1 MVLKPI
7 VMPKGIEIDKETAS
21 DVFTRFTIS
30 PLERGYGIT
39 LGNAMRRVLLS
50 SIQGAAI
57 TNIRISNVTQEFST
71 IPGVYEDVV
80 EIILNLKKI
89 RLKLLGSEPTTL
101 TLKVKGKK
109 EYLAEDIEKN
119 PLVIIVNPKQKIL
132 SVTDAKVNFT
142 MEMAVETGRGFV
154 PAELLKKSEAPVGT
168 IYIDAI
174 FSPVLSV
181 NFDVR
186 NTRVGTKT
194 DYDHLVLEVKTDGT
208 KTPIECVAE
217 AATVLRHHFKFFVDL
232 GERQPAVLIDDA
244 TQKMIDELRN
254 TINKKGLQLYIEP
267 LLTSREQLD
276 AEHRRIREILK
287 RSIDE
292 LEISVRTSNCLKN
305 KNIKTIGDLVRKS
318 GRELLTYD
326 NFGRKSLKE
335 LEKILHNM
343 GLHLEMDVER
353 YLKED
358 V

>member
-7 VMPKGIEIDKETAS
+7 IMPKGIEIEKETAT
-21 DVFTRFTIS
+21 DVFARFIIS

-39 LGNAMRRVLLS
+39 IGNAMRRILLS

-57 TNIRISNVTQEFST
+57 TNVRITNVMQEFST

-80 EIILNLKKI
+80 EIILNIKKI
-89 RLKLLGSEPTTL
+89 RVKLIGDEPTTL

-109 EYLAEDIEKN
+109 EYLGEDIEKN

-132 SVTDAKVNFT
+132 TVTDAKVNFT
-142 MEMAVETGRGFV
+142 IEMLVETGRGYV
-154 PAELLKKSEAPVGT
+154 PAELLKKTETAVGK

-181 NFDVR
+181 NFDVQ

-208 KTPIECVAE
+208 ISPVEAVVE
-217 AATVLRHHFKFFVDL
+217 AASLLRHHLSFFIEL
-232 GERQPAVLIDDA
+232 GRPFLALDDA
-244 TQKMIDELRN
+244 TKRNIDEIKS
-254 TINKKGLQLYIEP
+254 TINKKGLQLFVEP
-267 LLTSREQLD
+267 LFSSKEQLD
-276 AEHRRIREILK
+276 AEHRRIRERLK

-318 GRELLTYD
+318 GKELLTYD

-335 LEKILHNM
+335 LEKILHGM
-343 GLHLEMDVER
+343 GLHLEMEVER
-353 YLKED
+353 FLKED

>member
-1 MVLKPI
+1 MALKPI

-89 RLKLLGSEPTTL
+89 RVKLLGSEPTTL
-101 TLKVKGKK
+101 VLKVKGKK
-109 EYLAEDIEKN
+109 EYFAEDIEKN

-132 SVTDAKVNFT
+132 TVTDAKVNFT
-142 MEMAVETGRGFV
+142 VEMKVEVGRGFV
-154 PAELLKKSEAPVGT
+154 PAELLKKPDVPVGT

-181 NFDVR
+181 DFDVR

-208 KTPIECVAE
+208 KTPIECVSE
-217 AATVLRHHFKFFVDL
+217 AASILRHHFKFFVDI
-232 GERQPAVLIDDA
+232 GERQPTLLLDDA
-244 TQKMIDELRN
+244 TQKMIDEIRN
-254 TINKKGLQLYIEP
+254 TINKRGLQLYIEP

-287 RSIDE
+287 RDIDE

-318 GRELLTYD
+318 GKELLTYD

-343 GLHLEMDVER
+343 GLHLEMDVDR

>member
-1 MVLKPI
+1 MKPL
-7 VMPKGIEIDKETAS
+7 VMPKAIEIDKETAS
-21 DVFTRFTIS
+21 DVFCRFIIS

-39 LGNAMRRVLLS
+39 IGNALRRVLLS

-57 TNIRISNVTQEFST
+57 TNVRISNVTQEFST

-89 RLKLLGSEPTTL
+89 RVKLIGDHPATL
-101 TLKVKGKK
+101 VLKVKGKK
-109 EYLAEDIEKN
+109 DYYAEDIEKN
-119 PLVIIVNPKQKIL
+119 PNVIITNPKQKIL
-132 SVTDAKVNFT
+132 TVTDAKTNFT
-142 MEMAVETGRGFV
+142 MEMTVESGRGYV
-154 PAELLKKSEAPVGT
+154 PAEFLKKPDMPVGT

-208 KTPIECVAE
+208 ITPVEAIVE
-217 AATVLRHHFKFFVDL
+217 AASLLRHHLAFFVEL
-232 GERQPAVLIDDA
+232 GKPLMTLDDA
-244 TQKMIDELRN
+244 TLKTIDELRTN
-254 TINKKGLQLYIEP
+254 INKRGYQLYVEP
-267 LLTSREQLD
+267 LFTSREQLD
-276 AEHRRIREILK
+276 AEHRRIRDILK

-318 GRELLTYD
+318 GKELLTYD

-335 LEKILHNM
+335 LEKILHSM
-343 GLHLEMDVER
+343 GLHLEMDVDK

-358 V
+358 I

>member
-119 PLVIIVNPKQKIL
+119 PLVIIVNSKQKIL

-168 IYIDAI
+168 IYMDAI

-292 LEISVRTSNCLKN
+292 LEISVRTSNCFKN

>member
-1 MVLKPI
+1 MALKPI
-7 VMPKGIEIDKETAS
+7 IMPKGIEIEKDSAT
-21 DVFTRFTIS
+21 DVFARFIIS

-39 LGNAMRRVLLS
+39 IGNAMRRILLS

-57 TNIRISNVTQEFST
+57 TNIRITNVMQEFST

-80 EIILNLKKI
+80 EIILNIKKI
-89 RLKLLGSEPTTL
+89 RVKLIGDEPTTL

-109 EYLAEDIEKN
+109 EYLCEDIEKN
-119 PLVIIVNPKQKIL
+119 PLVIIANPKQKIL
-132 SVTDAKVNFT
+132 TATEAKVNFT
-142 MEMAVETGRGFV
+142 IEMLVETGRGFV
-154 PAELLKKSEAPVGT
+154 PAELLKKAEAPVGT

-208 KTPIECVAE
+208 ISPAE
-217 AATVLRHHFKFFVDL
+217 AVVEAASLLRHHLSFFIDL
-232 GERQPAVLIDDA
+232 GKPFLALDDA
-244 TQKMIDELRN
+244 TKRTIDEVRS
-254 TINKKGLQLYIEP
+254 TINKKGLELFVEP
-267 LLTSREQLD
+267 LFSSKEQLD
-276 AEHRRIREILK
+276 AEHRKIREMLK

-318 GRELLTYD
+318 GKELLTYD

-353 YLKED
+353 FLKED

>member
-1 MVLKPI
+1 MALRPI
-7 VMPKGIEIDKETAS
+7 VMPKGIEIEKESATE
-21 DVFTRFTIS
+21 VFGRFVIS

-39 LGNAMRRVLLS
+39 IGNALRRVILS

-57 TNIRISNVTQEFST
+57 TNIRIANVMQEFST

-80 EIILNLKKI
+80 EIILNIKKI
-89 RLKLLGSEPTTL
+89 RMKLLSDEPATL

-119 PLVIIVNPKQKIL
+119 PLVVIANPKQKIL
-132 SVTDAKVNFT
+132 TVTDAKVNFT
-142 MEMAVETGRGFV
+142 MEMMVEVGRGFV
-154 PAELLKKSEAPVGT
+154 PAELLKKSDMPVGT
-168 IYIDAI
+168 IYVDAI

-181 NFDVR
+181 NFDVK

-208 KTPIECVAE
+208 ITPVEAVAQ
-217 AATVLRHHFKFFVDL
+217 AASLLRHHLAFFADL
-232 GERQPAVLIDDA
+232 GKAFITIDEA
-244 TQKMIDELRN
+244 TKRSIDELRN
-254 TINKKGLQLYIEP
+254 TINKKGYELSIEP
-267 LLTSREQLD
+267 LFSSKEQLD

-305 KNIKTIGDLVRKS
+305 KSIKTIGDLVRKS
-318 GRELLTYD
+318 GKELLTYD
-326 NFGRKSLKE
+326 NFGRKSLKV
-335 LEKILHNM
+335 LEKILHGM
-343 GLHLEMDVER
+343 GLHLEMDVDR
-353 YLKED
+353 FLKED

>member
-1 MVLKPI
+1 MALKPI
-7 VMPKGIEIDKETAS
+7 VMPKGIELEKETAT
-21 DVFTRFTIS
+21 DVFGRFIIS

-39 LGNAMRRVLLS
+39 IGNAMRRVLLS
-50 SIQGAAI
+50 SIQGASI
-57 TNIRISNVTQEFST
+57 TNIRITNVMQEFST

-80 EIILNLKKI
+80 EIILNIKKI
-89 RLKLLGSEPTTL
+89 RVKLLSDEPTTL

-109 EYLAEDIEKN
+109 EYFAEDIEKN
-119 PLVIIVNPKQKIL
+119 PLVIIANPKQKIL
-132 SVTDAKVNFT
+132 TASDAKVNFT
-142 MEMAVETGRGFV
+142 MEMVVEAGRGYV
-154 PAELLKKSEAPVGT
+154 PAELLKKGEMPVGT
-168 IYIDAI
+168 IYVDAL

-208 KTPIECVAE
+208 ISPVEAVVE
-217 AATVLRHHFKFFVDL
+217 AASLLRHQLSFFVEL
-232 GERQPAVLIDDA
+232 GRPILIIDDA
-244 TQKMIDELRN
+244 TQKSINELKDA
-254 TINKKGLQLYIEP
+254 IGKKGLQLSVEP
-267 LLTSREQLD
+267 LFSSKEQLD

-318 GRELLTYD
+318 GKELLTYD

-335 LEKILHNM
+335 LEKILHGM
-343 GLHLEMDVER
+343 GLHLEMDVDR
-353 YLKED
+353 FLKED
-358 V
+358 I

>member
-1 MVLKPI
+1 MGLKPL

-21 DVFTRFTIS
+21 DVFGRFIIS

-39 LGNAMRRVLLS
+39 IGNAIRRVLLS

-57 TNIRISNVTQEFST
+57 TNIRIPNVTQEFST

-89 RLKLLGSEPTTL
+89 RVKSLSDQPATL
-101 TLKVKGKK
+101 VLKVKGKK

-119 PLVIIVNPKQKIL
+119 PVVVIANPKQKIL
-132 SVTDAKVNFT
+132 TTTDSKVNFSI
-142 MEMAVETGRGFV
+142 EMMVETGRGFV
-154 PAELLKKSEAPVGT
+154 PAELLKKADTPVGT

-194 DYDHLVLEVKTDGT
+194 DYEHLVLEIKTDGT
-208 KTPIECVAE
+208 KTPIEAVVE
-217 AATVLRHHFKFFVDL
+217 AASLLRYHLSFFVDL
-232 GERQPAVLIDDA
+232 GKPFLAIEDSTLK
-244 TQKMIDELRN
+244 TIDEIRTN
-254 TINKKGLQLYIEP
+254 VNKKGLQLYLEP
-267 LLTSREQLD
+267 LFTSREQLD

-292 LEISVRTSNCLKN
+292 LEISVRTSNCLKS

-318 GRELLTYD
+318 SKELLSYD

-335 LEKILHNM
+335 LEKILHGM
-343 GLHLEMDVER
+343 GLHLEMDVDKF
-353 YLKED
+353 LKED
-358 V
+358 I

>member
-1 MVLKPI
+1 MALKPI
-7 VMPKGIEIDKETAS
+7 VMPKGIEIEKESAT
-21 DVFTRFTIS
+21 DVFARFVIS

-39 LGNAMRRVLLS
+39 IGNAIRRILLS

-57 TNIRISNVTQEFST
+57 TNIRVTNVMQEFST

-80 EIILNLKKI
+80 EIILNIKKI
-89 RLKLLGSEPTTL
+89 RVKLLGEEPTTL

-109 EYLAEDIEKN
+109 EYLTEDIEKN
-119 PLVIIVNPKQKIL
+119 PLVIIANPKQKIL
-132 SVTDAKVNFT
+132 TTTDAKVNFT
-142 MEMAVETGRGFV
+142 MEMVVETGRGFV
-154 PAELLKKSEAPVGT
+154 PAELLKKGETPVGT

-181 NFDVR
+181 NFDIR

-208 KTPIECVAE
+208 ISPAE
-217 AATVLRHHFKFFVDL
+217 AVVEAASLLRHHLSFFVDL
-232 GERQPAVLIDDA
+232 GRPFLTIDDA
-244 TQKMIDELRN
+244 TQKSIDEVRDA
-254 TINKKGLQLYIEP
+254 INKKGLELFVEP
-267 LLTSREQLD
+267 LFSSKEQLD
-276 AEHRRIREILK
+276 AEHRSIREILK

-305 KNIKTIGDLVRKS
+305 KNIKSIGDLVRKS
-318 GRELLTYD
+318 GKELLTYD

-335 LEKILHNM
+335 LEKILHGM

-353 YLKED
+353 FLKED

>member
-1 MVLKPI
+1 
-7 VMPKGIEIDKETAS
+7 MPKGIEIDKETAT
-21 DVFTRFTIS
+21 DVFGRFIIS
-30 PLERGYGIT
+30 PLERGYGVTI
-39 LGNAMRRVLLS
+39 GNAMRRVLLS

-57 TNIRISNVTQEFST
+57 TNVRISNVMQEFTT
-71 IPGVYEDVV
+71 IPGVFEDVV

-89 RLKLLGSEPTTL
+89 RVKLLGDQPTTL
-101 TLKVKGKK
+101 VLKVKGKK

-119 PLVIIVNPKQKIL
+119 PLVIITNPKQKIL
-132 SVTDAKVNFT
+132 TVTEAKTNFV
-142 MEMAVETGRGFV
+142 MEMMVEAGRGFV
-154 PAELLKKSEAPVGT
+154 PAEFLKKPDMPVGT
-168 IYIDAI
+168 IYIDAV

-208 KTPIECVAE
+208 KSPIEAVVE
-217 AATVLRHHFKFFVDL
+217 AASLLRQHLLFFVDL
-232 GERQPAVLIDDA
+232 GKPYFPLDDA
-244 TQKMIDELRN
+244 TMRSIEELRSN
-254 TINKKGLQLYIEP
+254 INKKGLQLYVEP
-267 LLTSREQLD
+267 LFTSREQLD

-318 GRELLTYD
+318 GKELLTYE

-335 LEKILHNM
+335 LEKILHSM
-343 GLHLEMDVER
+343 GLHLEMDVDK

-358 V
+358 I

>member
-1 MVLKPI
+1 MVLKPL
-7 VMPKGIEIDKETAS
+7 VMPKSIEIDKETIS
-21 DVFTRFTIS
+21 DVFGRFIIS

-39 LGNAMRRVLLS
+39 IGNAMRRVLLS

-57 TNIRISNVTQEFST
+57 TNLRISNVTQEFST

-89 RLKLLGSEPTTL
+89 RVKLLGGQPTTL
-101 TLKVKGKK
+101 VLKVKGKK
-109 EYLAEDIEKN
+109 DYYAEDIEKN
-119 PLVIIVNPKQKIL
+119 PNVLITNPRQKIL
-132 SVTDAKVNFT
+132 TVTDAKTNFT
-142 MEMAVETGRGFV
+142 MEMTVETGRGFV
-154 PAELLKKSEAPVGT
+154 PAELLKKPDAPVGT
-168 IYIDAI
+168 IFIDAI

-208 KTPIECVAE
+208 ITPIEAVVE
-217 AATVLRHHFKFFVDL
+217 AASLLRHHFSFFVDL
-232 GERQPAVLIDDA
+232 GKPYIALDES
-244 TQKMIDELRN
+244 TQKTLEEIRN
-254 TINKKGLQLYIEP
+254 NINKRGLQLYVEP
-267 LLTSREQLD
+267 LFTSREQLD
-276 AEHRRIREILK
+276 AEHRRIRDMLK

-318 GRELLTYD
+318 GKELLTYD

-343 GLHLEMDVER
+343 GLHLEMDVDR
-353 YLKED
+353 FLKED
-358 V
+358 I